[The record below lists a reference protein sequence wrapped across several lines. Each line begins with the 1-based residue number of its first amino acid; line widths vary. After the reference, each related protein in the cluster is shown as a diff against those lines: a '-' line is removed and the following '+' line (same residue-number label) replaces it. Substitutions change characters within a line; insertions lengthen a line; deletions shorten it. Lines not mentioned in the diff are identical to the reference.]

1 MTREIKT
8 VAIVGTGVI
17 GASWAAFYA
26 GHGYSVRLHDISTED
41 CEKGLRRAHA
51 FVDDLGRET
60 LIEPLA
66 ARSAHDR
73 MAACAVLE
81 QALEGVDM
89 VQESTAESYAVKIPL
104 FTRMDALLPADV
116 VLASSSSGLL
126 MTRVQEKTAYPGRC
140 LIAHPFNPPH
150 LIPLVEIVPG
160 EKTAPEFLDGM
171 KAFLQSLGK
180 TPIVLKKEVPGH
192 IANRLAAA
200 LWREAIDI
208 VLQGIASVEDV
219 DKAVCAGP
227 GLRWALMGQHMIY
240 HLGGGQGGLAHF
252 VDHLG
257 PAVES
262 WLEDMATWNRL
273 PPKTKDILVAGV
285 ESAMGGRNIDELMQ
299 WRDKKLIGILK
310 LLDSRRV

>member
-26 GHGYSVRLHDISTED
+26 GHGFFVRLYDISTED
-41 CEKGLRRAHA
+41 CEKGLRRAHD
-51 FVDDLGRET
+51 FVDYLGRET
-60 LIEPLA
+60 LIEPSV

-73 MAACAVLE
+73 MTACAILE

-89 VQESTAESYAVKIPL
+89 VQESTAESYTVKIPL

-126 MTRVQEKTAYPGRC
+126 MTRVQEKTAHPGRC

-150 LIPLVEIVPG
+150 LIPLVELVPG
-160 EKTAPEFLDGM
+160 EKTASEFLDGM
-171 KAFLQSLGK
+171 KAFFQSLGK

-257 PAVES
+257 PAV
-262 WLEDMATWNRL
+262 
-273 PPKTKDILVAGV
+273 
-285 ESAMGGRNIDELMQ
+285 GG
-299 WRDKKLIGILK
+299 
-310 LLDSRRV
+310 